1 MFENGISADCKF
13 TSAPSRYTDASL
25 IKKLEELEIGRPS
38 TYAPT
43 IMTLT
48 KARGYVVKGD
58 KPGEKHHVTNLSL
71 KNGVIKSSAKTETVG
86 AERGRLLPQE
96 IGIIVTDYLVKNF
109 PQILDY
115 KFTAHVEEE
124 FDKIGEEAES
134 LAGLLLELKGDF
146 PKEKEYIQHGS
157 CRFLVLKLDKHR
169 IASIKVRILQRQE
182 PTPERNNDDTN
193 S

>member
-1 MFENGISADCKF
+1 MLYAKDLLPYIGKAEKNFRWQRLIRQAYFVPETRMIDDLLEDFRKKKIHMAIVVDEFGGTRGIVTLEDV
-13 TSAPSRYTDASL
+13 
-25 IKKLEELEIGRPS
+25 LEEIVGDINDEYDTEEKLYQKLPDGAYIFDGK
-38 TYAPT
+38 
-43 IMTLT
+43 TLLNDFCKIT
-48 KARGYVVKGD
+48 
-58 KPGEKHHVTNLSL
+58 
-71 KNGVIKSSAKTETVG
+71 GV
-86 AERGRLLPQE
+86 P
-96 IGIIVTDYLVKNF
+96 
-109 PQILDY
+109 
-115 KFTAHVEEE
+115 EEE
-124 FDKIGEEAES
+124 FDKIGEEAET

>member
-1 MFENGISADCKF
+1 MDEVN
-13 TSAPSRYTDASL
+13 DAAQRDVDVVL
-25 IKKLEELEIGRPS
+25 TTRELAKLLR
-38 TYAPT
+38 TYRINVAQ
-43 IMTLT
+43 
-48 KARGYVVKGD
+48 
-58 KPGEKHHVTNLSL
+58 
-71 KNGVIKSSAKTETVG
+71 
-86 AERGRLLPQE
+86 LP
-96 IGIIVTDYLVKNF
+96 
-109 PQILDY
+109 
-115 KFTAHVEEE
+115 EEE
-124 FDKIGEEAES
+124 FDKIGEEAET